1 MDYEASKKAEG
12 AETKTQSQAQ
22 TEDQAQA
29 QTEAQ
34 GKREEAKESSGRQP
48 SGEDTKGRKLTAQYL
63 CFKSVT
69 LFTVIN
75 QRKIIVPTFPCTFWA
90 KKNVA
95 GCWLLGK
102 APPPL
107 FFFQI
112 IWERD
117 EKS

>member
-12 AETKTQSQAQ
+12 AETKIQSQAQ

-48 SGEDTKGRKLTAQYL
+48 SGEETKGRKLTAQYL
-63 CFKSVT
+63 SFKSVT
-69 LFTVIN
+69 LFTIIN
-75 QRKIIVPTFPCTFWA
+75 QRRIIVPTFHCTFWA
-90 KKNVA
+90 KKILLAA
-95 GCWLLGK
+95 GCWEK
-102 APPPL
+102 PPP
-107 FFFQI
+107 FFQI

-117 EKS
+117 EKSQF